1 MVGDRAGKILIA
13 CYRRPYKR
21 KSLDTIRK
29 LIQQQEPEKVIVLS
43 ISETR
48 ESSGTIES
56 YLGTSDLRTLKGH
69 LVRDQEIRASG
80 YSDKILGISQALGI
94 PTEKKEREGRASKII
109 LNAIEKFEPSHV
121 IIHSS
126 DKSSIDKLLSG
137 SVKERVCRGSSCK
150 VVILD

>member
-13 CYRRPYKR
+13 CYRRPYNK

-29 LIQQQEPEKVIVLS
+29 LIQEQRPEKVIVLS

-48 ESSGTIES
+48 ESSGTIDS
-56 YLGTSDLRTLKGH
+56 YLGTSDLKALRGH
-69 LVRDQEIRASG
+69 LERDQEIRASG
-80 YSDKILGISQALGI
+80 YSDKILGISQSMGV
-94 PTEKKEREGRASKII
+94 PTEKKERKGRASRII
-109 LNAIEKFEPSHV
+109 LKAVDKYEPSHV
-121 IIHSS
+121 VIHSS